1 MYTMKIRNATIASI
15 LLTTL
20 ILIGCGNPGTSGSSG
35 TSGIDYRVI
44 MDKNVNSSEVKEFF
58 IKNKISRHKK
68 YLDIDDKNGIITN
81 IDFKDACPPEYMP
94 FGTNFIM
101 NRELVFKI
109 YGKPDKKINRTYL
122 YYDLQLGIQFN
133 SKDETIQ
140 DIGVYSIGLIKKL
153 NESKKILRKADP
165 SLRKNSIN

>member
-1 MYTMKIRNATIASI
+1 MKIRNATIASI

-58 IKNKISRHKK
+58 IKNKISIH
-68 YLDIDDKNGIITN
+68 YLDIDDKNGNGIITN
-81 IDFKDACPPEYMP
+81 IDFKDDCPPEYMP

-101 NRELVFKI
+101 NRELVIEI
-109 YGKPDKKINRTYL
+109 YGKPDKVINRTYL

-133 SKDETIQ
+133 NKDETIQ

-153 NESKKILRKADP
+153 KKADP
-165 SLRKNSIN
+165 SLRKKSIN